1 VIVTNPFDVKAWTR
15 AQVEQVSRGWWVLL
29 VSGFISAVA
38 GGIIIFND
46 WTVSDLAVFIGFLL
60 IFRGIFTTL
69 SIPIDGSARTWSVVL
84 GLIEIGVGVAVF
96 AWPGQTLLVVAAFI
110 GWYLLFGGIMAI
122 VGSLSGRRVIPYWG
136 VILALGII
144 EVGVAF
150 YLLDRPGVTLVAA
163 VLAIGLM
170 ALFYGVIEIILAFE
184 VKHLASRFD
193 EFTNELAGAKAG
205 RPVETASR

>member
-29 VSGFISAVA
+29 VTGLISAVA

-60 IFRGIFTTL
+60 IFRGIFTTF
-69 SIPIDGSARTWSVVL
+69 SIPIDGSARLWSIVF

-110 GWYLLFGGIMAI
+110 GWFLLFGGIMAI

-150 YLLDRPGVTLVAA
+150 YLLDRPGLTLVAA

-184 VKHLASRFD
+184 VKHLPSRFD
-193 EFTNELAGAKAG
+193 EFTNDLAGAKAG

>member
-29 VSGFISAVA
+29 ISGLVSAVA

-60 IFRGIFTTL
+60 IFRGIFTTF
-69 SIPIDGSARTWSVVL
+69 SVPIDGSARTWSIVF
-84 GLIEIGVGVAVF
+84 GLIEVGVGVAVF

-110 GWYLLFGGIMAI
+110 GWFLLFSGVMAI

-170 ALFYGVIEIILAFE
+170 ALFYGVVEIVLAFE
-184 VKHLASRFD
+184 VKHLPNRFD
-193 EFTNELAGAKAG
+193 EFTNELDGVKAG